1 MDCIVTVRV
10 FIFDLFLHTLG
21 NDDREKKGKAGGCEG
36 GREWDSFAVVL
47 CRWLRCTVSES
58 DGQEAMR
65 EWRVERVADGNDGDD
80 APARSGPR
88 LRAMPFKSNMLCPMP
103 FEEDMPYTL
112 NFPANEVC
120 SHEKVCHIGEYA
132 FSRYMPYMRVDC
144 TYLTGSRPHGR
155 FPGPN

>member
-1 MDCIVTVRV
+1 
-10 FIFDLFLHTLG
+10 
-21 NDDREKKGKAGGCEG
+21 
-36 GREWDSFAVVL
+36 
-47 CRWLRCTVSES
+47 
-58 DGQEAMR
+58 
-65 EWRVERVADGNDGDD
+65 VADGNDD

-144 TYLTGSRPHGR
+144 TYTAQNLCCASYSNACLAIQLLCGGKMVNPSPYAVPRVSVRHDNSWID
-155 FPGPN
+155 PGHVRGVTSSLER